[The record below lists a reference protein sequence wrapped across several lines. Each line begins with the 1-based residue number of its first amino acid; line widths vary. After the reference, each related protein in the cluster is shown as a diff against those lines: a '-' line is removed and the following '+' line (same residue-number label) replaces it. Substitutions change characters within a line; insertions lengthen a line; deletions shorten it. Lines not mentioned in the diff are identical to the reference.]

1 MVVFWLH
8 AATQS
13 DRARGPSILPAMS
26 TPAAFLTH
34 GLHQAGLALTHMMD
48 LAGMARQPVT
58 LQRTLVQKAMARLKQ
73 LEIIV
78 RRLLTLMAL
87 ALVLAPVRPRGAAV
101 PKPDQAE
108 PVCRKAAPGF
118 SLTARLL
125 SSYNLD
131 LSGLFPCTIRASGP
145 VPAALLLARLA
156 ALHDVL
162 TDPAAHAKRLARSL
176 ARQRRRGE
184 PKPCVLPMAKTYHL
198 PTELSI
204 IANTLPVQLD
214 IALESWESSG

>member
-1 MVVFWLH
+1 
-8 AATQS
+8 
-13 DRARGPSILPAMS
+13 MS
-26 TPAAFLTH
+26 TPAAFLAH
-34 GLHQAGLALTHMMD
+34 GLCQARLALAHVM
-48 LAGMARQPVT
+48 GMTGAHLHPAT
-58 LQRTLVQKAMARLKQ
+58 LKRTITQKALARLKQ

-87 ALVLAPVRPRGAAV
+87 GIVLAPVKPRGAAV

-131 LSGLFPCTIRASGP
+131 LSGLFPYTIRASGP
-145 VPAALLLARLA
+145 VLAAPLLARLA
-156 ALHDVL
+156 ALQFVL
-162 TDPAAHAKRLARSL
+162 ADPAAHAKRLARSL

-184 PKPCVLPMAKTYHL
+184 PKPCVLPIARTYRL
-198 PTELSI
+198 PTELGL
-204 IANTLPVQLD
+204 IANALPVQLD